1 VVFGLILLIILGA
14 GCRQQPAIS
23 ENTTI
28 TVVDQLGRRV
38 EVPRNVQKITAMDHL
53 GGVLIFALGQ
63 QDKQV
68 HQSLLGRI
76 RRSMVAVDPKF
87 AALPWLGSSH
97 ALPNAEEL
105 TAVGTQVVFVKC
117 AFDSGRV
124 EQMEN
129 AGIKA
134 VAIRGQNL
142 EQSLVAVRLMAKVL
156 GCEERGEEYIRECEK
171 ILALV
176 GERIGD
182 IPAENR
188 PRVMFTGPKSIFSVA
203 GGDMLTAS
211 IIERGG
217 GQNVA
222 ADIKG
227 YWADISPE
235 QVAAWNPDFI
245 FLGSSLETYKPDEF
259 YNNPHVQAVKAVK
272 EKRVYVFPSNVDW
285 WDYPAPHYVLGILW
299 AAKTLHP
306 DKFAD
311 VDMVKVADEFYR
323 KFLGHSFTEM
333 GGKL

>member
-1 VVFGLILLIILGA
+1 
-14 GCRQQPAIS
+14 
-23 ENTTI
+23 
-28 TVVDQLGRRV
+28 
-38 EVPRNVQKITAMDHL
+38 
-53 GGVLIFALGQ
+53 
-63 QDKQV
+63 
-68 HQSLLGRI
+68 
-76 RRSMVAVDPKF
+76 
-87 AALPWLGSSH
+87 
-97 ALPNAEEL
+97 
-105 TAVGTQVVFVKC
+105 VVFVKC

-142 EQSLVAVRLMAKVL
+142 EESFVAVRLMAKVL

-176 GERIGD
+176 EERIGD
-182 IPAENR
+182 IPAEQR
-188 PRVMFTGPKSIFSVA
+188 PRVMFTGPKGIFSVA

-272 EKRVYVFPSNVDW
+272 EKQVYVFPSNVDW

-299 AAKTLHP
+299 TAKTLHP

-311 VDMVKVADEFYR
+311 VDMIKVADEFYR